1 MECSRYF
8 DCPTHV
14 VERQLSDDEADAGED
29 EPTVHLQMEDNTT
42 EISSS
47 ARLQTIEPAVP
58 DVTSEPRVGFAPV
71 PEPTTTDQPT
81 EPANS
86 AQATSARDTQGPVFP
101 TSSTHRNT
109 CATHWRVCPAGKVIE
124 FGNLASCK
132 RIVARLVSSFSLA
145 IESTPYDAAPAAS
158 KTIELFSCC
167 SARPA
172 GPAEF

>member
-14 VERQLSDDEADAGED
+14 VERQLSDDEAEDGDAGED
-29 EPTVHLQMEDNTT
+29 EPTVHLQMEDDTT
-42 EISSS
+42 EISLRSRGS
-47 ARLQTIEPAVP
+47 RT
-58 DVTSEPRVGFAPV
+58 G
-71 PEPTTTDQPT
+71 TTNAFELSTF
-81 EPANS
+81 
-86 AQATSARDTQGPVFP
+86 RVFP

-132 RIVARLVSSFSLA
+132 RIVARLVSSSSLV

-158 KTIELFSCC
+158 
-167 SARPA
+167 
-172 GPAEF
+172 